1 MERDKAT
8 KDLFKLIHDAVNGTL
23 SLKAGFENIKHR
35 YPNDTYLMESM
46 ERQLK
51 KVERIDNAI
60 DRYYLDVK
68 GEERK

>member
-8 KDLFKLIHDAVNGTL
+8 KDLFKLIHDTVNATL

-35 YPNDTYLMESM
+35 YPNDEYLMDSS

-51 KVERIDNAI
+51 KIERIDNAI

-68 GEERK
+68 GEKRM